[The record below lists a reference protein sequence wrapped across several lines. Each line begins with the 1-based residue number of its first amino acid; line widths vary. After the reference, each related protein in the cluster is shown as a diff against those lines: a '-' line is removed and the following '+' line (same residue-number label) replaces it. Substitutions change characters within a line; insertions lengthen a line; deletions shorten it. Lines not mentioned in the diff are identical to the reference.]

1 MANYPIIRFVD
12 DKGNELPT
20 NKDGIQRVQQFRQSW
35 KVKLSNE
42 WHGKVEIIGNNSFY
56 LSHIA
61 ETNVWELPR
70 GSTSKG
76 LRGSAGIITVVLTDP
91 HGKSIDSSETKLAI
105 EPANFTDAQ
114 LNQMIANI
122 GTLAL
127 SVSSCVSREISIPIH
142 ELSGFEDIG
151 LQWLPYK
158 GLLVT
163 TNALLDLASVVQQ
176 NWLELEKRPLKNIK
190 IEAGI
195 VNRSRIHTSPK
206 LLVKAFAEPSRQSF
220 MGMARTETTNCPE
233 NQFLCYVLDVYLQ
246 GVAGGLIKSLK
257 SIALALDDV
266 PIQLIPNVSNGRNKA
281 RDDASFKKFRQNAQD
296 KANLRNIEVIKLK
309 KSINTKINNLKKN
322 IEWAREARNSS
333 LLKNIQTPI
342 SIPKTSLRLIGSPT
356 YGAIY
361 ACFCASKGHVLEKIQ
376 NVISLFESTRKG
388 FVRPVWEIYEIWCF
402 VSIYSAFVLYGGMM
416 PDGSGNLFEKI
427 RLENGEAK
435 IPKKQPFC
443 LVRELSDGREL
454 KVALT
459 YEPDKHNSHN
469 ELRTPDIFIEISID
483 GLSVQKFCFDAKYRS
498 YSDQGNKQFT
508 KDVLDTAKERYKQQL
523 DLKACF
529 ILHSDKNYDYWGE
542 VQFSRVLK
550 EKFKIETESDECA
563 NESDEYAK
571 HEFGAI
577 ALLPE
582 NSEGQIKKIIQLL
595 LRYHLSK
602 SLATTCISCGYYLE
616 STKDVFASWEP
627 PDRYK
632 LSEKDFI
639 YRVISDH
646 PKSGRGTGVYCG
658 CPKCGDFWVVQ
669 SCRNHHHLL
678 KSNNYFHR
686 KSAHQEHH
694 DKWMFI
700 CPVCGDDPSA
710 AELKAKRGVYEI
722 EDHNFSYEGDDDYDF

>member
-1 MANYPIIRFVD
+1 VD
-12 DKGNELPT
+12 NKGNILPT
-20 NKDGIQRVQQFRQSW
+20 NKDGVQHVQQFRQSW
-35 KVKLSNE
+35 RVRLSSE
-42 WHGKVEIIGNNSFY
+42 WHGKVEIIGNNNLY
-56 LSHIA
+56 LTHIP
-61 ETNVWELPR
+61 ETNDWDLPQ

-76 LRGSAGIITVVLTDP
+76 LRGSAGIISVVLTDP
-91 HGKSIDSSETKLAI
+91 YGKSIDLSETKLAI
-105 EPANFTDAQ
+105 EPANFTDTQ
-114 LNQMIANI
+114 LDQMISDI

-206 LLVKAFAEPSRQSF
+206 LLVKAFAQPSKQSF

-257 SIALALDDV
+257 SIAIDDV
-266 PIQLIPNVSNGRNKA
+266 PFHLIPNVANGKNKA

-296 KANLRNIEVIKLK
+296 KAKLRNIELVKLDQ
-309 KSINTKINNLKKN
+309 SINIKINNLKKN

-402 VSIYSAFVLYGGMM
+402 VSIYSAFVLYGGMI

-427 RLENGEAK
+427 QLENGEAK

-443 LVRELSDGREL
+443 LVRKLSDGREL

-459 YEPDKHNSHN
+459 YEPNKHNSHN
-469 ELRTPDIFIEISID
+469 ELRTPDIFIEISIN
-483 GLSVQKFCFDAKYRS
+483 GLSVQQFCFDAKYRS
-498 YSDQGNKQFT
+498 YTDQGYEQFT
-508 KDVLDTAKERYKQQL
+508 KDVLDTVKERYKQQL
-523 DLKACF
+523 GLKACF
-529 ILHSDKNYDYWGE
+529 ILHSDKDYDYWGE
-542 VQFSRVLK
+542 VQFSRFLK
-550 EKFKIETESDECA
+550 EKFEIGTED
-563 NESDEYAK
+563 DEYAK

-582 NSEGQIKKIIQLL
+582 NSEEQIKKIIQLL

-602 SLATTCISCGYYLE
+602 SLATTCISCGYTLKPTE
-616 STKDVFASWEP
+616 DIFASWKP
-627 PDRYK
+627 PDHYT

-639 YRVISDH
+639 NRVISDH

-658 CPKCGDFWVVQ
+658 CPECGDFWVVQ
-669 SCRNHHHLL
+669 SCYGTRHHLL
-678 KSNNYFHR
+678 KFSNYFHH
-686 KSAHQEHH
+686 KSDHPEHRN
-694 DKWMFI
+694 KWMFI
-700 CPVCGDDPSA
+700 CPVCGSDPSA
-710 AELKAKRGVYEI
+710 AELRAKRGVYKI
-722 EDHNFSYEGDDDYDF
+722 EDHNFSYEDDDYDF